1 MTALKPPMVP
11 RPEQEEAIVEV
22 LTSKRHVC
30 RGETGGGKT
39 LVGVEAVL
47 RAKAKIT
54 IVMCPLTTFGSW
66 RKTFERQSRGK
77 VSPRV
82 IDSSK
87 AGKLAFESLAG
98 RQPGVYLMTWERFRM
113 YDWSNMPLDFVIGDE
128 VHRAC
133 NRKAVTA
140 TALWSTRGAAYL
152 LGLSATPWGNKIEGA
167 WAVLKWLWW
176 GDDEVVGKNQ
186 GFWNWVTKHLTTEAD
201 RYTAK
206 KITGEREQGSV
217 WASVPSKSYF
227 PSPFQEEP
235 IIHEMEVELTAFQR
249 KLYDRF
255 EEEAIVWLEEHPL
268 IGEGGVQRMRLR
280 EICLAVP
287 SIREVWKKIPE
298 AELDDPDLFEKWEQY
313 EIDQRENGTYA
324 LVEEVYFKD
333 DAKSTKA
340 DAIIDK
346 LEDLYAGEPYPVLI
360 YTHSR
365 KFALM
370 LTARLQAKKFR
381 AESFVGGMPTKE
393 RDRLLKGFGPE
404 FDVMVCTISSIG
416 TGTDGLQD
424 VCWTE
429 FWVSLED
436 NRILNEQTIG
446 RLSRDG
452 QKKTVQRFLFMAKD
466 TVEVEQRGKLA
477 ADQAQLD
484 GSFKARPDLA
494 VAA

>member
-1 MTALKPPMVP
+1 MKPPMVP
-11 RPEQEEAIVEV
+11 RPEQTEAIGAV
-22 LTSKRHVC
+22 LRDKSHVC

-66 RKTFERQSRGK
+66 RKTFERQSRGR
-77 VSPRV
+77 VSPLV

-87 AGKLAFESLAG
+87 AGKQAFEALAG
-98 RQPGVYLMTWERFRM
+98 REPGVYLMTWERFRM
-113 YDWSNMPLDFVIGDE
+113 YDWSAMPLDFVIGDE
-128 VHRAC
+128 VHRAS
-133 NRKAVTA
+133 NRKAVTSE
-140 TALWSTRGAAYL
+140 ALWSTRNVPYK
-152 LGLSATPWGNKIEGA
+152 LGLSATPWGNRIEGA
-167 WAVLKWLWW
+167 WSVLVWLWW
-176 GDDEVVGKNQ
+176 GRDEVVGKNQ
-186 GFWNWVTKHLTTEAD
+186 SFWNWVSVHMTTKKDQYAG
-201 RYTAK
+201 K
-206 KITGEREQGSV
+206 KVVGEREQGTV
-217 WASVPSKSYF
+217 WDSVPSKSYF
-227 PSPFQEEP
+227 PSPFQTEP
-235 IIHEMEVELTAFQR
+235 IIHEVEVELTAFQR

-268 IGEGGVQRMRLR
+268 IALTGGVQRGRLR

-287 SIREVWKKIPE
+287 SIREVWKKIPDD
-298 AELDDPDLFEKWEQY
+298 ELFDEKWEQF
-313 EIDQRENGTYA
+313 EVEERENGVYA

-340 DAIIDK
+340 EAIIDK
-346 LEDLYAGEPYPVLI
+346 LGDLYAGEPYPVLI
-360 YTHSR
+360 FTHSR

-381 AESFVGGMPTKE
+381 AEAFVGGMPTSE
-393 RDRLLKGFGPE
+393 RDRLLKGFGPD

-452 QKKTVQRFLFMAKD
+452 QTKTVQRFLFMAKD
-466 TVEVEQRGKLA
+466 TVEVAQKGKLE

-484 GSFKARPDLA
+484 GSFNPRQDI
-494 VAA
+494 AAAAA